1 MAKSLKE
8 RLQEQLSK
16 NMEAHTASQ
25 QDTVFDAGSK
35 FVKIHLDKI
44 DPNPYQPRIHFD
56 EKEINEL
63 AESIQAS
70 GLLQP
75 ISVRQLGERYQ
86 IIAGERR
93 FRAHQRLGQRSIEA
107 IVKELSDGEMAA
119 QALAENIARQD
130 LSDFEISKSIKHLLE
145 TYPTKTQLASAIGI
159 PRPDLYS
166 FLAFDDLPAFVL
178 ERLTTSP
185 RLISRTL
192 AKEIKQLLNEKG
204 GNDDIMEGLRRALEK
219 LDNKEINSN
228 QVIDFVQR
236 SILGRETARAALE
249 PFHLV
254 RSGKR
259 VGSISKDQRNLIVR
273 FKRTALTEDQEQR
286 LTEFLQSL
294 ASEQV

>member
-145 TYPTKTQLASAIGI
+145 AYPTKTQLASAIGI

-178 ERLTTSP
+178 ERLATSP

-204 GNDDIMEGLRRALEK
+204 NNDDVMEGLRRALEK

-236 SILGRETARAALE
+236 SILGRETARASLE